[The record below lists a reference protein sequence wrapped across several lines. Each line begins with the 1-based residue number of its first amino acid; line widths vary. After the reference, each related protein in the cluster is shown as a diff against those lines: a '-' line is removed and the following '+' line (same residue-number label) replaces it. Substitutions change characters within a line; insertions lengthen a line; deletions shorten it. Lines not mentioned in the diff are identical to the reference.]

1 MSENNQILLVIDN
14 EESAKYLM
22 EHLIIGGGYSVTV
35 EASVAQ
41 ALETFRQNA
50 FSMVITKLISGDPET
65 PKLVRGLMEIDV
77 DTVVVGYSEKISPE
91 LYQEA
96 SKLGFYDVIVKPINI
111 DRMFFV
117 IKRSMDL
124 HGLLVSQRRHLAILK
139 EQNSS
144 LQKQNI
150 LLAKRIE
157 ESTKNLA
164 RLYEDLRST
173 YLRTIRALAQAID
186 ARDHYTH
193 SHSENVSKYS
203 VLIAEEM
210 KLSVKEIEGLREA
223 AELHDIGKIGISDLI
238 LSKPSSLTQEEWQQ
252 IKTHPQTGSQILEP
266 LTFLSDVI
274 ELVKQH
280 HEHYDGS
287 GYPMGLKAEGILL
300 GARILHVADAFEAM
314 TSARSYRQ
322 VPFTK
327 DMAVAEI
334 KDKTGTQFD
343 PEVVSAFLKIAGQIV
358 ITEHY

>member
-1 MSENNQILLVIDN
+1 MIENAQILLVIDN

-22 EHLIIGGGYSVTV
+22 EHLIIAGGYSVTV
-35 EASVAQ
+35 ETTTAQ
-41 ALETFRQNA
+41 ALETFKQNS
-50 FSMVITKLISGDPET
+50 FSMVITKLVPGDPEI

-77 DTVVVGYSEKISPE
+77 DTVIVGYSEKISPE

-96 SKLGFYDVIVKPINI
+96 SKFAFYDVIVKPINI

-117 IKRSMDL
+117 VKRSMDL
-124 HGLLVSQRRHLAILK
+124 HGLLATQRRHLVILK
-139 EQNSS
+139 EQNNS

-203 VLIAEEM
+203 VLIGQEM

-223 AELHDIGKIGISDLI
+223 AELHDIGKIGISDSI
-238 LSKPSSLTQEEWQQ
+238 LTKPGSLTSEEWVQ

-274 ELVKQH
+274 ELVKEH
-280 HEHYDGS
+280 HERVDGS
-287 GYPMGLKAEGILL
+287 GYPAGLKGEEILL
-300 GARILHVADAFEAM
+300 GARIIHLADAYDSM
-314 TSARSYRQ
+314 ISARSYRQ

-327 DMAVAEI
+327 DAAITEI

-343 PEVVSAFLKIAGQIV
+343 PEVVSAFLKIVDGI
-358 ITEHY
+358 

>member
-1 MSENNQILLVIDN
+1 MLENNQILLIMAN

-22 EHLIIGGGYSVTV
+22 EYLIIRGGYSVSL
-35 EASVAQ
+35 EQSVSQ
-41 ALETFRQNA
+41 ALEVFKQNTFGL
-50 FSMVITKLISGDPET
+50 VITSLVPDDQET
-65 PKLVRGLMEIDV
+65 TKLVKGLLEVDV
-77 DTVVVGYSEKISPE
+77 DTVIIGYSEKVSTE

-96 SKLGFYDVIVKPINI
+96 AKLGIYDVVVKPINI
-111 DRMFFV
+111 DRIFFV
-117 IKRSMDL
+117 IKNGIDL
-124 HGLLVSQRRHLAILK
+124 HNRLVAQRRHLAILK
-139 EQNSS
+139 EQNFS

-203 VLIAEEM
+203 VQIAQEM
-210 KLSVKEIEGLREA
+210 KLSVKEVEGVREA
-223 AELHDIGKIGISDLI
+223 AELHDIGKIGISDSI
-238 LSKPSSLTQEEWQQ
+238 LTKPSSLTPEEWQQ

-280 HEHYDGS
+280 HEHYDGQ
-287 GYPMGLKAEGILL
+287 GYPAGFKGDGILL
-300 GARILHVADAFEAM
+300 GARIIHLADAYDSM
-314 TSARSYRQ
+314 ISARSYRQ
-322 VPFTK
+322 VPFSK
-327 DMAVAEI
+327 EAAIAEI
-334 KDKTGTQFD
+334 KDKSGTQFD
-343 PEVVSAFLKIAGQIV
+343 PAVVNAFLNIIN
-358 ITEHY
+358 EL